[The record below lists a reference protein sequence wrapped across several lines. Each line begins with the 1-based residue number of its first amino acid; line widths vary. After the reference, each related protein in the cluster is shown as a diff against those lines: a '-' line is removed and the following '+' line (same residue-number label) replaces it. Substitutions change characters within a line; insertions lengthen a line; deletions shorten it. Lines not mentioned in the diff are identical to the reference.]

1 MEVFDG
7 FHVRRRS
14 RRDGRPVYEIPHLHE
29 EAVDKKGMSR
39 REIRVGVAKRE
50 MRIGTTLL
58 GQEAPL
64 RLKVFRPIHFIG
76 KSSPRIVLTRSP
88 ILRSS
93 IRASPREVR
102 MRAPLRKQCPPRA

>member
-1 MEVFDG
+1 M
-7 FHVRRRS
+7 
-14 RRDGRPVYEIPHLHE
+14 
-29 EAVDKKGMSR
+29 
-39 REIRVGVAKRE
+39 AKRE

-93 IRASPREVR
+93 IRASPRAVTT
-102 MRAPLRKQCPPRA
+102 ASLSTLRHGYGCES